1 MLLIFDLQSCMAPL
15 IFLIIDIEIFV
26 TLRYIG
32 LLGTMTLFRIT
43 VTMIIIIITIIIM
56 IMILTTIFQNI
67 TEKL

>member
-43 VTMIIIIITIIIM
+43 VTMIIIIAITLM